1 MPAPV
6 RPADPSATD
15 AAAATPRPEAAAS
28 QPPRRSLWD
37 RFESGPVLAIASLLF
52 LASTGVMLSEG
63 INRSTR
69 DISFFWAEEA
79 VRFLMIWAFFLTL
92 GAAGRHGLH
101 IRTEMLVDAMG
112 PRVRRAMHF
121 GAVLAGLIFGAAL
134 FGASFPQLVRY
145 YTMGM
150 MSESNLDIP
159 QWVVFCAMPLGAAL
173 WFGYYLRCLVSWFK
187 GEDPFTSAGVT
198 GSEL

>member
-1 MPAPV
+1 MP
-6 RPADPSATD
+6 TD
-15 AAAATPRPEAAAS
+15 ALQLSPVQGESRGGEPVATPGAK
-28 QPPRRSLWD
+28 RSLWD
-37 RFESGPVLAIASLLF
+37 RFESGPILGIASVLF
-52 LASTGVMLSEG
+52 VASTLVMLSEG

-69 DISFFWAEEA
+69 DISFFWAEES

-101 IRTEMLVDAMG
+101 IRTEMLVDAVG
-112 PRVRRAMHF
+112 PRMRRAMHL
-121 GAVLAGLIFGAAL
+121 GAVVAGMGFAAVL
-134 FGASFPQLVRY
+134 FGASLPQLVRY

-187 GEDPFTSAGVT
+187 GEDAFASAGVT

>member
-1 MPAPV
+1 MPAEPRGTQV
-6 RPADPSATD
+6 TD
-15 AAAATPRPEAAAS
+15 MRKAK
-28 QPPRRSLWD
+28 RSLWD
-37 RFESGPVLAIASLLF
+37 RFESGPVLTVASVLF
-52 LASTGVMLSEG
+52 MASTIVMLSEG

-69 DISFFWAEEA
+69 DISFFWAEES

-101 IRTEMLVDAMG
+101 IRTEMLVDAMSS
-112 PRVRRAMHF
+112 RVRRAMHL
-121 GAVLAGLIFGAAL
+121 GAVVAGLGFTVVL
-134 FGASFPQLVRY
+134 FGASFPQLMRY

-173 WFGYYLRCLVSWFK
+173 WFGYYLRCLVSWIS
-187 GEDPFTSAGVT
+187 GEDPFTSAGTT

>member
-1 MPAPV
+1 ME
-6 RPADPSATD
+6 
-15 AAAATPRPEAAAS
+15 AAATDTDPAQVGSTAAQGPGALRPV
-28 QPPRRSLWD
+28 RRSRWD

-52 LASTGVMLSEG
+52 IASTGVMLSEG
-63 INRSTR
+63 INRSMR
-69 DISFFWAEEA
+69 DISFFWAEES

-112 PRVRRAMHF
+112 PRVRRLMHL
-121 GAVLAGLIFGAAL
+121 GAVVAGLAFTVTL

-173 WFGYYLRCLVSWFK
+173 WFGYYLRCLVSWIR

-198 GSEL
+198 GSEV

>member
-1 MPAPV
+1 ME
-6 RPADPSATD
+6 
-15 AAAATPRPEAAAS
+15 AAATDTDPAQVGSTAAQGPAALRPV
-28 QPPRRSLWD
+28 RRSRWD

-52 LASTGVMLSEG
+52 IASTGVMLSEG
-63 INRSTR
+63 INRSMR
-69 DISFFWAEEA
+69 DISFFWAEES

-101 IRTEMLVDAMG
+101 IRTEMLVDAVG
-112 PRVRRAMHF
+112 PRIRRLMHL
-121 GAVLAGLIFGAAL
+121 GAVVAGLAFTVTL

-173 WFGYYLRCLVSWFK
+173 WFGYYLRCLVSWIR

-198 GSEL
+198 GSEV

>member
-1 MPAPV
+1 MQ
-6 RPADPSATD
+6 DK
-15 AAAATPRPEAAAS
+15 
-28 QPPRRSLWD
+28 QHRSWWD
-37 RFESGPVLAIASLLF
+37 RFESGPVLAVASLLF
-52 LASTGVMLSEG
+52 IGSTLVMLSEG
-63 INRSTR
+63 INRSAR

-79 VRFLMIWAFFLTL
+79 VRFLMIWAFFMTL

-112 PRVRRAMHF
+112 PRVRRAMHLAAVIAGLAF
-121 GAVLAGLIFGAAL
+121 AAVLLAA
-134 FGASFPQLVRY
+134 SIPQLVRY

-159 QWVVFCAMPLGAAL
+159 QWMVFCAMPLGAAL
-173 WFGYYLRCLVSWFK
+173 WFGYYARCLVSWFR

>member
-1 MPAPV
+1 MEVAATGTEPAQVESTAAQGPSALRPV
-6 RPADPSATD
+6 R
-15 AAAATPRPEAAAS
+15 
-28 QPPRRSLWD
+28 RSRWD
-37 RFESGPVLAIASLLF
+37 RFESGPVLAVASLLF
-52 LASTGVMLSEG
+52 IASTGVMLSEG
-63 INRSTR
+63 INRSMR
-69 DISFFWAEEA
+69 DISFFWAEES

-101 IRTEMLVDAMG
+101 IRTEMLVDAVG
-112 PRVRRAMHF
+112 PRARRLMHL
-121 GAVLAGLIFGAAL
+121 GAVVAGLAFTVTL
-134 FGASFPQLVRY
+134 FGASFPQLLRY

-173 WFGYYLRCLVSWFK
+173 WFGYYVRCLVSWIR

-198 GSEL
+198 GSEV

>member
-1 MPAPV
+1 MHVEPIKARLTAAEAPPAP
-6 RPADPSATD
+6 RA
-15 AAAATPRPEAAAS
+15 
-28 QPPRRSLWD
+28 RRSLWD
-37 RFESGPVLAIASLLF
+37 RFESGPVLSIASLLF
-52 LASTGVMLSEG
+52 IASTGVMLSEG

-69 DISFFWAEEA
+69 DISFFWAEES

-112 PRVRRAMHF
+112 PRVRRAMHL
-121 GAVLAGLIFGAAL
+121 GAVVAGLVFTAVL
-134 FGASFPQLVRY
+134 FGSSFPQLVRY

-150 MSESNLDIP
+150 MSESSLDIP

-173 WFGYYLRCLVSWFK
+173 WFGYYVRCLMSWIK

>member
-1 MPAPV
+1 MRTEAIQTAPM
-6 RPADPSATD
+6 RIEPTTD
-15 AAAATPRPEAAAS
+15 QPLAS
-28 QPPRRSLWD
+28 QGARRSLWD
-37 RFESGPVLAIASLLF
+37 RFESGPVLTIASLLF
-52 LASTGVMLSEG
+52 VGSTLVMLSEG
-63 INRSTR
+63 VNRSTR

-112 PRVRRAMHF
+112 PRMRRAMHL
-121 GAVLAGLIFGAAL
+121 ASILAGIGFAAVL
-134 FGASFPQLVRY
+134 FGASIPQLVRY

-159 QWVVFCAMPLGAAL
+159 QWIVFCAMPLGAAL
-173 WFGYYLRCLVSWFK
+173 WLGYYLGCLVSWFR
-187 GEDPFTSAGVT
+187 GQDPFTSAGVT

>member
-1 MPAPV
+1 MEVAATGTTEPAQVESTGVQGPSALRPV
-6 RPADPSATD
+6 R
-15 AAAATPRPEAAAS
+15 
-28 QPPRRSLWD
+28 RSRWD
-37 RFESGPVLAIASLLF
+37 RFESGPVLSIASLLF
-52 LASTGVMLSEG
+52 IASTGVMLSEG
-63 INRSTR
+63 INRSMR
-69 DISFFWAEEA
+69 DISFFWAEES

-112 PRVRRAMHF
+112 PRVRRLMHL
-121 GAVLAGLIFGAAL
+121 GAVVAGLAFTATL

-173 WFGYYLRCLVSWFK
+173 WFGYYLRCLVSWIR
-187 GEDPFTSAGVT
+187 GEDPFASAGVT
-198 GSEL
+198 GSEV